1 MTVPPLDSRLR
12 GNDGIMRP
20 MRTLL
25 ALLAIGIAGCATVVQ
40 PPGPFPEPA
49 PLPEPAAR
57 TENLAIAGLMDGA
70 RADAAAGRLANA
82 AASLERALRIEPRNP
97 RLWQE
102 LARVRLKQG
111 DYAQAESTAA
121 RSNSWAGSDN
131 ALRADN
137 WRLIAHAREAR
148 GDAEG
153 AKAALEAAER
163 QR

>member
-1 MTVPPLDSRLR
+1 MKYVLAFAA
-12 GNDGIMRP
+12 
-20 MRTLL
+20 LL
-25 ALLAIGIAGCATVVQ
+25 ALCASVVR
-40 PPGPFPEPA
+40 PPDSGPVPVPA
-49 PLPEPAAR
+49 PLPESSAAR
-57 TENLAIAGLMDGA
+57 TENLAIAGLLDGA

-97 RLWQE
+97 RLWHE
-102 LARVRLKQG
+102 LARLRLKQG

-131 ALRADN
+131 ALRAEN

-153 AKAALEAAER
+153 ARAALDAAER